1 VWSLR
6 ASNWEGSVNDPSAS
20 AGKGGFS
27 LIESMLAT
35 IVLTGGVLAA
45 ASTASGVAMMIGQ
58 GSRLGAAAVLAEGRI
73 ESLRATPCA
82 VLSGGSTPE
91 GPFTVSWTVAGGG
104 LVREVQVTVTY
115 GNGRTPRSDRYAAV
129 ISCGP

>member
-1 VWSLR
+1 MNDRSVR
-6 ASNWEGSVNDPSAS
+6 AGR
-20 AGKGGFS
+20 GGFS

-58 GSRLGAAAVLAEGRI
+58 GSRLGAAAALAEGRI

-104 LVREVQVTVTY
+104 LAREVQLTVTY
-115 GNGRTPRSDRYAAV
+115 GNGRTPRSDLYLAT
-129 ISCGP
+129 IPCGI